1 MKRIFLAAV
10 LLTVTS
16 AANAGLSFL
25 SGSTDTRTEIFNSIT
40 GLPDLAVGTNVA
52 VGSLN
57 TNETGTITFT
67 YLGQESGYA
76 DQFNLTINGLSLT
89 ESNSV
94 GDSISASVTSLG
106 AIGFSFADNMGG
118 LAINGGTWST
128 GTSIGLIGQNLT
140 VASGGAAGN
149 YAFVLGYNDSAGSAT
164 LGDWDDYVVG
174 VNFATAPIPEPEI
187 YAMMGVGLALMGW
200 VGRRRKQQAV

>member
-1 MKRIFLAAV
+1 MRRIVLAAV
-10 LLTVTS
+10 LLAVTS

-25 SGSTDTRTEIFNSIT
+25 SGVTDTRTEIFNNIT
-40 GLPDLAVGTNVA
+40 GLPDLAIGTNVA

-67 YLGQESGYA
+67 YLGQESSYA

-89 ESNSV
+89 ESNLV

-118 LAINGGTWST
+118 LATNGGTWST
-128 GTSIGLIGQNLT
+128 GTSIGLIGQSMT

-149 YAFVLGYNDSAGSAT
+149 YAFVIGYNDSAGSAT

-187 YAMMGVGLALMGW
+187 YAMMAAGLALMGW
-200 VGRRRKQQAV
+200 VGRRRKLQAA

>member
-1 MKRIFLAAV
+1 
-10 LLTVTS
+10 
-16 AANAGLSFL
+16 
-25 SGSTDTRTEIFNSIT
+25 
-40 GLPDLAVGTNVA
+40 LPDLAGGTNVA
-52 VGSLN
+52 VGALN

-67 YLGQESGYA
+67 YLGQESSYA

-118 LAINGGTWST
+118 LATNGGTWST

-140 VASGGAAGN
+140 VTSGGAAGN
-149 YAFVLGYNDSAGSAT
+149 YAFVLGYNDSAGSAM

-200 VGRRRKQQAV
+200 VGRRRKLQAV